1 MSTTK
6 NNMTS
11 VFFQHKTLY
20 TLESAM
26 FNSRTNKFAE
36 QGYITLLLCHACV
49 KVRLDTL
56 SMPGNIITVNDS
68 GNKPHT
74 SKQWC
79 SDKRTTFVSKSA

>member
-11 VFFQHKTLY
+11 VFILKTKHLIPWSLRCL
-20 TLESAM
+20 T
-26 FNSRTNKFAE
+26 AE
-36 QGYITLLLCHACV
+36 QISLRNKGITLLLCHACV

-74 SKQWC
+74 PKQWC
-79 SDKRTTFVSKSA
+79 SDKRTTFVLKSA